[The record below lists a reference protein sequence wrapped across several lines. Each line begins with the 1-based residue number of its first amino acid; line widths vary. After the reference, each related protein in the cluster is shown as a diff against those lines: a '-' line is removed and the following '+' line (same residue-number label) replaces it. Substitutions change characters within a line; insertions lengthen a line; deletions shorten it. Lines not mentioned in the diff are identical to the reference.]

1 MDFPKAGERNIELM
15 SARVFSRVLLASM
28 LLLTALAP
36 ASAAAQTPTTVKV
49 MVVDYIKDKTD
60 KWLENEVAPAFQA
73 THPNIKIEYV
83 YVNWGTLD
91 ATIQGYFASG
101 NGADIL
107 NLGSEYVGQY
117 GDKLAPLNR
126 YLGDAAWFDNRQY
139 LPSALASATWNG
151 ELRGLPWLTAP
162 RAYMCR
168 TDLLTQAGINEVP
181 TTFDGWLRESKAAT
195 SIQDGSLMQAGLVT
209 TGRLDDWQEY
219 LSLMWGLGTPTYR
232 ANGEPNFDTSQART
246 ALQFM
251 YDRRRG
257 VYPDETVADLPQQ
270 QGPRLT
276 DGTNVCQW
284 SNLWG
289 APATND
295 AIWDNIQIAPGPVVA
310 GDDSTKPV
318 VQVFNDWLAIPAY
331 TKNLEASVEFLK
343 FLGSAENQYRY
354 NKEFGSFPPRQDAWV
369 GYVTSD
375 PIMRKLAD
383 LTQQYGVGFSDL
395 RESARLVKIL
405 QTEMPAYFTDA
416 ESLDSALS
424 NIQGQYG
431 QALRDAGRVR

>member
-1 MDFPKAGERNIELM
+1 MDFPNAGERNIELM
-15 SARVFSRVLLASM
+15 SARVFSRILLASM

-168 TDLLTQAGINEVP
+168 TDLLAQAGINEVP
-181 TTFDGWLRESKAAT
+181 TTFDG
-195 SIQDGSLMQAGLVT
+195 
-209 TGRLDDWQEY
+209 
-219 LSLMWGLGTPTYR
+219 
-232 ANGEPNFDTSQART
+232 
-246 ALQFM
+246 
-251 YDRRRG
+251 
-257 VYPDETVADLPQQ
+257 
-270 QGPRLT
+270 
-276 DGTNVCQW
+276 
-284 SNLWG
+284 
-289 APATND
+289 
-295 AIWDNIQIAPGPVVA
+295 
-310 GDDSTKPV
+310 
-318 VQVFNDWLAIPAY
+318 
-331 TKNLEASVEFLK
+331 
-343 FLGSAENQYRY
+343 
-354 NKEFGSFPPRQDAWV
+354 
-369 GYVTSD
+369 
-375 PIMRKLAD
+375 
-383 LTQQYGVGFSDL
+383 
-395 RESARLVKIL
+395 
-405 QTEMPAYFTDA
+405 
-416 ESLDSALS
+416 
-424 NIQGQYG
+424 
-431 QALRDAGRVR
+431 

>member
-1 MDFPKAGERNIELM
+1 MGI
-15 SARVFSRVLLASM
+15 RVFARFGFAAV
-28 LLLTALAP
+28 LLLTTLAP
-36 ASAAAQTPTTVKV
+36 TTTAAQTPTTVRV

-60 KWLENEVAPAFQA
+60 KWLESEVAPAFQA

-83 YVNWGTLD
+83 YVNWSTLD

-107 NLGSEYVGQY
+107 NLGSEYVAQY

-139 LPSALASATWNG
+139 LPATLASATWNG

-168 TDLLTQAGINEVP
+168 TDLLQAAGINQIP
-181 TTFDGWLRESKAAT
+181 STYDGWVQEAKQAT
-195 SIQDGSLMQAGLVT
+195 IVQDGALMQAGLVT
-209 TGRLDDWQEY
+209 TGRLDDWQEF
-219 LSLMWGLGTPTYR
+219 LSLLWGQGLQTYR
-232 ANGEPNFDTSQART
+232 ANGEPNFDTPQARSV
-246 ALQFM
+246 LQFM

-257 VYPDETVADLPQQ
+257 VYADETVADLPEQH
-270 QGPRLT
+270 GPRLS
-276 DGTNVCQW
+276 DGTNACQW

-295 AIWDNIQIAPGPVVA
+295 PMWDNIQLSPGPTA
-310 GDDSTKPV
+310 GEGTRPV

-354 NKEFGSFPPRQDAWV
+354 NKDFGSFPPRQDAWV
-369 GYVTSD
+369 GYVTTD
-375 PIMRKLAD
+375 PIMRQLAGLMQD
-383 LTQQYGVGFSDL
+383 YGVGFSDL

-405 QTEMPAYFTDA
+405 QTEMPAAFTDA
-416 ESLDSALS
+416 ESVDTALA
-424 NIQGQYG
+424 NIQTQYS
-431 QALRDAGRVR
+431 QVLRDASRIR